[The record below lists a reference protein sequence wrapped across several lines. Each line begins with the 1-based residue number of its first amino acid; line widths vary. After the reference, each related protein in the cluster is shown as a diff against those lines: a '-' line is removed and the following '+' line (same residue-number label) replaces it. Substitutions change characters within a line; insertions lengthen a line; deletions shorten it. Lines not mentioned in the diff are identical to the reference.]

1 MKIYGIN
8 NSYHTQ
14 FMSAEPAKQQERK
27 RLSTTQQQTVIA
39 AASVVGLSILAWL
52 IFRGKR
58 PPKAKTEIKPDSV
71 IQTTKQEMSKHSKP
85 VIPPKP
91 TIPEPSKPE
100 PLPIAPQPDSNKP
113 NVPPLPYD
121 PKITKIENFKPY
133 FDGEYEV
140 INAKFKNGST
150 ITYKKVKDEETFKDI
165 LVFNNEDKLVR
176 RITQYKKENGQ
187 MWSRVYEGD
196 ETKILEN
203 PKNFPKS
210 IYDSDFLI
218 KEFSGEA
225 KKPLGKSDI
234 SEGYE
239 RLTRVAFPNG
249 TAKTYQ
255 GFFNKNKRLHDYTI
269 YYEKFNNNLG
279 CFDRLHEAQPE
290 YVVKYNYAY
299 KDGKL
304 FGIAKQDLLRYNN
317 WHGVYSNGGFDP
329 FPMYVD
335 LRNGEGFKEFKGN
348 LDIKYPEFNPDNF

>member
-1 MKIYGIN
+1 
-8 NSYHTQ
+8 
-14 FMSAEPAKQQERK
+14 MSAKPARPQEKK

-39 AASVVGLSILAWL
+39 VASIVGLSVLAWL

-58 PPKAKTEIKPDSV
+58 PPKVKTSANAEPLPQAVKSEIH
-71 IQTTKQEMSKHSKP
+71 QTSNPAPT
-85 VIPPKP
+85 PKP
-91 TIPEPSKPE
+91 KAPEAPVPE
-100 PLPIAPQPDSNKP
+100 ELPIAPPPDSNKP
-113 NVPPLPYD
+113 NVPPLPYN

-133 FDGEYEV
+133 FDGDYEV
-140 INAKFKNGST
+140 INSKFKNGST
-150 ITYKKVKDEETFKDI
+150 ITYKKVSGDETFKDI
-165 LVFNNEDKLVR
+165 LVFNNDDKLVR
-176 RITQYKKENGQ
+176 RITQFKKENGQ

-210 IYDSDFLI
+210 IYDSDFLV
-218 KEFSGEA
+218 KEFSGDA
-225 KKPLGKSDI
+225 KKPLGVSDI

-249 TAKTYQ
+249 TSKTYQ

-304 FGIAKQDLLRYNN
+304 FAIAKQDLLRNNN
-317 WHGVYSNGGFDP
+317 WHGEYKNNGFDP

-335 LRNGEGFKEFKGN
+335 LRNGEGFKEYKGN
-348 LDIKYPEFNPDNF
+348 LDITYPEFNPDNF